1 MRASASLSISD
12 NVPAG
17 KHTGP
22 HHQPP
27 VHSVQISSLPYAT
40 AVTPQLK
47 SSCACGGGCPRCEK
61 AVYAQAKL
69 SISQPGDAYEQEA
82 DRMADTVMRTPE
94 PVIQRS
100 CAGCSA
106 GGGSCPKCESE
117 EEKKV
122 QRKVGSNANAFDSTV
137 PDNFLNGL
145 GAGQS
150 LDHPTRTFM
159 ESSFGADFSG
169 VRVHTDTAAAE
180 SAHSVNA
187 LAYTVGRNIVFGSG
201 QFNPQSSSGRRLLAH
216 ELTHTIQQGAVG
228 GGRESGT
235 PSSSNTLQREPV
247 GEGAS
252 SGPSIYDDEFMPE
265 PSSDSENYVVGNSLD
280 MISVQDPY
288 EEESS
293 GTQDLPKPPA
303 VSKKKMGGPLGPVKE
318 GSGGER
324 APLDPEC
331 KEWIKLKRTTY
342 GYDTGDD
349 ADSVEK
355 TFVKKYKDFKGGVPI
370 SKPEDFNTKL
380 KAATDNPCTCM
391 GQLQIDGHGGS
402 WSGGAQEFAPRKFKD
417 LGDRSFGVK
426 KNADGNIVPYNFQIF
441 DNIKFCRSCSI
452 TLGGCYV
459 ALNKPKKEAGAGGF
473 EGAGDALGKAL
484 SAKTGCYV
492 IAYTDLTTTPEA
504 GQFEGKND
512 GKWVVTAPE
521 TTGK

>member
-1 MRASASLSISD
+1 MRASANLSVAD
-12 NVPAG
+12 NLPAG
-17 KHTGP
+17 KHTGA
-22 HHQPP
+22 HHHSP
-27 VHSVQISSLPYAT
+27 VRSVRISSLPYAT
-40 AVTPQLK
+40 TVTPQLK

-61 AVYAQAKL
+61 AVHAQAKL

-100 CAGCSA
+100 CAACSA
-106 GGGSCPKCESE
+106 GGSCPKCGTE

-122 QRKVGSNANAFDSTV
+122 QRKVDSNAGAFDSTV
-137 PDNFLNGL
+137 PDDFLNSL

-159 ESSFGADFSG
+159 ESSFGADFSA
-169 VRVHTDTAAAE
+169 VRVHTGAAAAE
-180 SAHSVNA
+180 TAHSVNA

-201 QFNPQSSSGRRLLAH
+201 QFDPQSNSGRRLLAH

-228 GGRESGT
+228 AGRESGAA
-235 PSSSNTLQREPV
+235 SSSNTLQREPAD
-247 GEGAS
+247 EASS
-252 SGPSIYDDEFMPE
+252 SGPSIYDDEVMPE
-265 PSSDSENYVVGNSLD
+265 PSDSENYVVGNSLD
-280 MISVQDPY
+280 MVSVENPY

-293 GTQDLPKPPA
+293 GAAELPKPPE
-303 VSKKKMGGPLGPVKE
+303 VGKKKMGGPLGPVKE
-318 GSGGER
+318 GSGEER
-324 APLDPEC
+324 APLNPEC

-342 GYDTGDD
+342 AYDTRED
-349 ADSVEK
+349 ADPVEK
-355 TFVKKYKDFKGGVPI
+355 TFAEKYKDFKGGVPI
-370 SKPEDFNTKL
+370 AKPEDFNTKL

-402 WSGGAQEFAPRKFKD
+402 WSGGSQEFAPRKYKD

-426 KNADGNIVPYNFQIF
+426 KNSDGNIVPYNFQIF
-441 DNIKFCRSCSI
+441 DNIKFCKSCSI

-459 ALNKPKKEAGAGGF
+459 ALNKPKSQAGAGGY

-492 IAYTDLTTTPEA
+492 IAYTDETITKGA
-504 GQFEGKND
+504 GEFRGKND
-512 GKWVVTAPE
+512 GKWVVTSPE